1 MFLLVCCAA
10 ASAVRDAAIE
20 CLEEV
25 YKVCGEQLV
34 DIISSHNLRPAH
46 LNSIYTRLAQLGADV
61 VPGPVPSGS
70 MGGGY
75 NDQSPTHSSRR
86 PQSSAGNYRHA
97 GGGYGEQECDTATS
111 GGAVCDDGGYVDQA
125 DLQSVRSD
133 ASPPPVQYA
142 ARPQQKQQRVVAA
155 EESSVSTLDGG
166 SSKSWG
172 AAAAAKPKRGGYKVG
187 TLQWLSATVDA

>member
-1 MFLLVCCAA
+1 
-10 ASAVRDAAIE
+10 VRDAAIE

-70 MGGGY
+70 MGGAY
-75 NDQSPTHSSRR
+75 NDQSPTHSGRR
-86 PQSSAGNYRHA
+86 PQSSAGIHRHA
-97 GGGYGEQECDTATS
+97 GGGYGGEEYDTATS
-111 GGAVCDDGGYVDQA
+111 IGAVCDDGGYADQA
-125 DLQSVRSD
+125 DAQSVRSE

-155 EESSVSTLDGG
+155 EESSASMLDGG
-166 SSKSWG
+166 SSRSWG
-172 AAAAAKPKRGGYKVG
+172 NAAAAKTKRGGYKVG
-187 TLQWLSATVDA
+187 AVSWLSGSCCNNGCL